1 MEENAFLNILKK
13 NSDRLTRKER
23 VPFYYQLKKIIL
35 NTINELKLKP
45 GSKLP
50 SEKEIMETFNV
61 SRATVRKAI
70 EELVIENKLERFSG
84 KGTFIS
90 EPKIEV
96 KLPQLLSFT
105 EEIKKRGLKP
115 STKVISKKIEKTSY
129 KVKEKLKTEDEKIL
143 IVERV
148 RYADNE
154 PIVFSV
160 EYIPL
165 SLNISIDED
174 FSKSLYSLY
183 ENKYFIK
190 IGYAEHKINAG
201 VATKRVS
208 KLLDISVRFP
218 VLLFE
223 RVLYDAEGD
232 RILYEES
239 ICRGNKYNYNIVLQ
253 RGAKEK

>member
-1 MEENAFLNILKK
+1 MEESKILDILKR
-13 NSDRLTRKER
+13 NSNKITRANK
-23 VPFYYQLKKIIL
+23 VPFYFQLKEIIL
-35 NTINELKLKP
+35 SAISELKMKP
-45 GSKLP
+45 GGKLP
-50 SEKEIMETFNV
+50 SELEIMEIFGV

-70 EELVIENKLERFSG
+70 EELVIANRLARFSG

-96 KLPQLLSFT
+96 KLPQLLGFT
-105 EEIKKRGLKP
+105 EELKSRGVRP
-115 STKVISKKIEKTSY
+115 STKVVSKMVGKTSD
-129 KVKEKLKTEDEKIL
+129 KVREKLKVEDREIL

-148 RYADNE
+148 RYADEE

-174 FSKSLYSLY
+174 FSKSLFSLY

-201 VATKRVS
+201 VATKRIS
-208 KLLDISVRFP
+208 KLLDISVGFP
-218 VLLFE
+218 VLIFE
-223 RVLYDAEGD
+223 RVLYDAGGD
-232 RILYEES
+232 KIFYEES
-239 ICRGNKYNYNIVLQ
+239 VCRGDKYNYNIVLQ